1 MASRKTSYTPLQ
13 HKSESRKIY
22 HEKYVMR
29 IFFNLKA
36 LMKKFN
42 IKNRDEETDF
52 LKKKFA
58 KVIIAEKLIWRD
70 NVPFT

>member
-1 MASRKTSYTPLQ
+1 
-13 HKSESRKIY
+13 
-22 HEKYVMR
+22 MR

-36 LMKKFN
+36 LMQKFN

-52 LKKKFA
+52 FKKKFA